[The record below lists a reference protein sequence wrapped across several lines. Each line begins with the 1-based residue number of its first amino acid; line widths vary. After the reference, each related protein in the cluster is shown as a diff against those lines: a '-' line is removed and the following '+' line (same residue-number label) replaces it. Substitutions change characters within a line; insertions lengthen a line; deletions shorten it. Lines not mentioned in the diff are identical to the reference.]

1 MPAPVGNKH
10 GLSSNPDNIN
20 RKGIKGPRG
29 RRSELRKL
37 LKKLSELEDPAL
49 AIIEKSIQGEDV
61 PKDQLSSSKWVVER
75 IVSTTS
81 AAVNEEQ
88 RKNAIKKS
96 LEENTE
102 DTPEEDNSVGATEPP
117 KRFSLTMIHN
127 EKKD

>member
-1 MPAPVGNKH
+1 MPAPKGNTQ

-49 AIIEKSIQGEDV
+49 KIIEKSIQGEDI

-75 IVSTTS
+75 IVSTTT
-81 AAVNEEQ
+81 AAVGEEQ

-96 LEENTE
+96 LEENSE
-102 DTPEEDNSVGATEPP
+102 DTPEEDSSEGITEKPA
-117 KRFSLTMIHN
+117 RFSLHMLPS
-127 EKKD
+127 KKED

>member
-1 MPAPVGNKH
+1 MPAPKGNQH

-49 AIIEKSIQGEDV
+49 AIIEKSIQGEDI

-81 AAVNEEQ
+81 AAINEEQ
-88 RKNAIKKS
+88 RRNTIKKS

-102 DTPEEDNSVGATEPP
+102 DTPEEDNSVGTTP
-117 KRFSLTMIHN
+117 KPGNFVLHMLP
-127 EKKD
+127 KKED

>member
-49 AIIEKSIQGEDV
+49 AIIEKSIQGEDI

-102 DTPEEDNSVGATEPP
+102 DTPEEDNSEPP
-117 KRFSLTMIHN
+117 TPKPKFQLFMVDPN
-127 EKKD
+127 KQD

>member
-1 MPAPVGNKH
+1 MAAPVGNKH

-102 DTPEEDNSVGATEPP
+102 DTPEEDNSEPP
-117 KRFSLTMIHN
+117 TPKPKFQLFMVDPN
-127 EKKD
+127 KQD

>member
-1 MPAPVGNKH
+1 MPAPVGNKQ
-10 GLSSNPDNIN
+10 GLSSNPENIN

-49 AIIEKSIQGEDV
+49 KIIEKSIQGEDI

-75 IVSTTS
+75 IVSTTT
-81 AAVNEEQ
+81 AAVGEEQ

-96 LEENTE
+96 LEDNSE
-102 DTPEEDNSVGATEPP
+102 DTPEEDNSTPEIPRQ
-117 KRFSLTMIHN
+117 RFSLTMLHGSK
-127 EKKD
+127 ED

>member
-1 MPAPVGNKH
+1 MPAPVGNKQ
-10 GLSSNPDNIN
+10 GLSSNPENIN

-49 AIIEKSIQGEDV
+49 KIIEKSIQGEDI

-75 IVSTTS
+75 IVSTTT
-81 AAVNEEQ
+81 AAVGEEQ

-96 LEENTE
+96 LEENSE
-102 DTPEEDNSVGATEPP
+102 DTPEEDNSTPEVPVR
-117 KRFSLTMIHN
+117 RFSLTMLHGN
-127 EKKD
+127 KED

>member
-1 MPAPVGNKH
+1 MPAPKGNTQ

-49 AIIEKSIQGEDV
+49 KIIEKSIQGEDI

-75 IVSTTS
+75 IVSTTT
-81 AAVNEEQ
+81 AAVGEEQ

-96 LEENTE
+96 LEENSE
-102 DTPEEDNSVGATEPP
+102 DTPEEDNSTPEIP
-117 KRFSLTMIHN
+117 KQRFSLTMLHGSK
-127 EKKD
+127 ED

>member
-1 MPAPVGNKH
+1 MPAPVGNKQ
-10 GLSSNPDNIN
+10 GLSSNPENIN

-49 AIIEKSIQGEDV
+49 KIIEKSIQGEDI

-75 IVSTTS
+75 IVSTTT
-81 AAVNEEQ
+81 AAVGEEQ

-96 LEENTE
+96 LEDNSE
-102 DTPEEDNSVGATEPP
+102 DTPEEDNSTPEVPV
-117 KRFSLTMIHN
+117 KRFSLTMLHGN
-127 EKKD
+127 KED

>member
-1 MPAPVGNKH
+1 MAAPVGNKH

-49 AIIEKSIQGEDV
+49 AIIEKSIQGEDI

-102 DTPEEDNSVGATEPP
+102 DTPEEDNSEPP
-117 KRFSLTMIHN
+117 TPKPKFQLFMVDPN
-127 EKKD
+127 KQD